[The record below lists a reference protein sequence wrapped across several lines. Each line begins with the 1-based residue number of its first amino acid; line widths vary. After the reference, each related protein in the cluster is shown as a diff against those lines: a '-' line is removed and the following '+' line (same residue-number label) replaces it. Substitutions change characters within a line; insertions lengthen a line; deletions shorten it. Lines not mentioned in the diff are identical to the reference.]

1 MDSLALDCPFRCVIP
16 ASPSPSPLPVR
27 ALTLCSLMTLPFRL
41 GMALSNRSLSFQESA
56 AYEFLSVDDSERKWK
71 GPALSQRARRGNVMP
86 ETHRSVASW
95 GNGPVPQSLSSASFT
110 VSLLCSFSS

>member
-27 ALTLCSLMTLPFRL
+27 ALTLCSLVTLPFRL